1 VPPWYNDAL
10 LVKILRNK
18 NHWILAAVLAGAFML
33 PAAFMPA
40 QAATLGERVTFNVN
54 AQYDFSGRTSIQTS
68 LLAISEHAYFFIED
82 SFWQGR
88 SYSEQQ
94 ILLNKLI
101 TLGTEFDARIYP
113 IETSFFGSEPNP
125 GLDGDSRVY
134 IVFSNLIDTAG
145 GYIDT
150 TNQYSKQQL
159 ANSNEHE
166 LIFLNAR
173 VMGNELKS
181 KTFLA
186 HEFQHLISFQQRN
199 LSRGIDDDIWINE
212 MRSEYA
218 VTLLGYNEPYDG
230 SNLDRRVD
238 SFNNTSTDSLTA
250 WPNADADY
258 GQIDLFG
265 QYLVEHYGQ
274 AVLQSTMQSRQTSGY
289 AINEALNAVGV
300 RLNFGD
306 VFLRWAAAN
315 WLNDASSDTALGYS
329 NVGVRRDLK
338 VPATRQLTGT
348 ENTLDEQFQD
358 WQARWLK
365 FSNWPTGS
373 TGWLK
378 VNFISPQ
385 LDDFRL
391 VAIVYRPRAEVVLAS
406 AAPAPDP
413 VTVTYFPVGSLVN
426 GANFDLGTGITQII
440 LIPAKMAKLASFG
453 LREDYVPLRIST
465 TRQIS
470 AVAASSPTPSVT
482 PAVTP
487 AAPSPLVDVGLSEG
501 SLVQA
506 QGDYRVYQIGR
517 GWKRHILNP
526 TIFRLNNWSFN
537 QVITVAP
544 AVLALYPES
553 NLLRYDGNER
563 VYLLDTAGIKHWLDM
578 SGDYFVRSGRNFAA
592 VFTIGLNEFSAY
604 RLGNS
609 IAR

>member
-1 VPPWYNDAL
+1 MPPWYNDAL

-101 TLGTEFDARIYP
+101 ILGTEFDARIYP

-125 GLDGDSRVY
+125 VLDGDSRVY

-159 ANSNEHE
+159 VNSNEHE

-173 VMGNELKS
+173 VMSNELKS

-199 LSRGIDDDIWINE
+199 LSRGIDDDVWINE

-218 VTLLGYNEPYDG
+218 VTLLGYNEPYAG
-230 SNLDRRVD
+230 SNLERRVG

-274 AVLQSTMQSRQTSGY
+274 AVLQSTMQSRQ
-289 AINEALNAVGV
+289 
-300 RLNFGD
+300 
-306 VFLRWAAAN
+306 
-315 WLNDASSDTALGYS
+315 
-329 NVGVRRDLK
+329 
-338 VPATRQLTGT
+338 
-348 ENTLDEQFQD
+348 
-358 WQARWLK
+358 
-365 FSNWPTGS
+365 
-373 TGWLK
+373 
-378 VNFISPQ
+378 
-385 LDDFRL
+385 
-391 VAIVYRPRAEVVLAS
+391 
-406 AAPAPDP
+406 
-413 VTVTYFPVGSLVN
+413 
-426 GANFDLGTGITQII
+426 
-440 LIPAKMAKLASFG
+440 
-453 LREDYVPLRIST
+453 
-465 TRQIS
+465 
-470 AVAASSPTPSVT
+470 
-482 PAVTP
+482 
-487 AAPSPLVDVGLSEG
+487 
-501 SLVQA
+501 
-506 QGDYRVYQIGR
+506 
-517 GWKRHILNP
+517 
-526 TIFRLNNWSFN
+526 
-537 QVITVAP
+537 
-544 AVLALYPES
+544 
-553 NLLRYDGNER
+553 
-563 VYLLDTAGIKHWLDM
+563 
-578 SGDYFVRSGRNFAA
+578 
-592 VFTIGLNEFSAY
+592 
-604 RLGNS
+604 
-609 IAR
+609 